1 MYIKFYEIR
10 DQQRITPKLK
20 IDIDLLKNNKRK
32 EDEKEFSY
40 PKKTES
46 VTIVAIAIAAIT
58 PAIRPLYVFAFEV
71 PSVTTLTQNRYPIAS
86 MIVSTV
92 NAKCALGGGYAHG

>member
-1 MYIKFYEIR
+1 MTCEIR
-10 DQQRITPKLK
+10 QK
-20 IDIDLLKNNKRK
+20 INQAEIALMKNNKRK
-32 EDEKEFSY
+32 DEKEFSY
-40 PKKTES
+40 PKKTQS
-46 VTIVAIAIAAIT
+46 VTSVAIATAAIT
-58 PAIRPLYVFAFEV
+58 PAIRPLYVFAFDV